1 MGVDALTYRTMGLP
15 LDSFGGLHEVWLRG
29 KEVDPSTARDS
40 VYRLDFI
47 VSVTWTNTD
56 VVLMSAFKAFHSW
69 AAILTYVIPFQ
80 TNKTPSCLFQN
91 LFPPCNAYHILTGI
105 DVWSFWQYVQ
115 VNLQLVANNA
125 VSASNGN
132 PLQPFLLGSLLGD
145 WSVVLTLFLI
155 ARSLAS
161 VKFTSENIQNVLKIP
176 LILYFSGDDQ
186 SQILW

>member
-1 MGVDALTYRTMGLP
+1 
-15 LDSFGGLHEVWLRG
+15 
-29 KEVDPSTARDS
+29 
-40 VYRLDFI
+40 
-47 VSVTWTNTD
+47 
-56 VVLMSAFKAFHSW
+56 MSAFKAFHSW

-105 DVWSFWQYVQ
+105 DVQ

-186 SQILW
+186 LQILW